1 MRADI
6 RDALDSRVAPGPVGR
21 VSPVRRTA
29 SHNGPTTTAPRR
41 RVAGGLAVLGE
52 TLRVDRSLLAPV
64 VGVITAV
71 PVITVFA
78 VGLAF
83 ANVTGAIAMAIGAQ
97 LIAIVSLIA
106 SPRLSIPLALVDAVA
121 MGSAVLLGMSTVT
134 VPWLHVGLLA
144 IWCFGAGLVAIFGN
158 VPAAIGNQSIIAY
171 VVFGRFA
178 GSIPIALHLAGFV
191 VVGCVVEVT
200 ALIVLRL
207 PPSLRV
213 QRTKLAA
220 ACDAVAAL
228 ARGAATGSAIAAL
241 AVVDDAERALAA
253 PSLFGRTDVR
263 DLRAVLDQV
272 RRVRLELT
280 TIAGLRVRLLERLP
294 ASTEELRATRQAVAD
309 VLEEIAVALRTQHS
323 PTWSAATATLE
334 DGLRR
339 LDALDEPR
347 TDIIVGQ
354 YVSHLAAIGG
364 QLRSMRLLVNE
375 LITDESPRARTIAT
389 PSWQRAEAVDWRG
402 GLTVLRD
409 AMRPSSS
416 ALRHAVR
423 LAVAVPASVL
433 VASWLSLPR
442 GYWLPFSVA
451 VILKPDYSTLLRRG
465 VGRLVGTA
473 IGATVA
479 TLVVSVTHPDLAWTA
494 VIVSAFAWAAYSTWS
509 ANFSIS
515 IGFITA
521 LVLTLLSTSL
531 RDPMSTALDR
541 LLDVALGGLI
551 AVISYL
557 AWPTPSRAGVAEAQ
571 RDLFGTLDDYLSLT
585 MAVVSSQ
592 PVDPAALTESSRL
605 ARVAWARA
613 EAAVGRSIEEPNAT
627 RIDPTQGRGLLAVA
641 LRILRATHAL
651 RIEAERGAR
660 VGPDE
665 VMLALAR
672 EYRVALARL
681 RAQLDNAT
689 PGPPSDLRRRYGD
702 AKRLLDAN
710 GVAPTI
716 ASHLDELVNAINTG
730 AHLTGLATL
739 SELA

>member
-1 MRADI
+1 M
-6 RDALDSRVAPGPVGR
+6 
-21 VSPVRRTA
+21 
-29 SHNGPTTTAPRR
+29 
-41 RVAGGLAVLGE
+41 LGD
-52 TLRVDRSLLAPV
+52 TLRIDRGLLAPV

-83 ANVTGAIAMAIGAQ
+83 GNVAGAIAMAVGAQ

-106 SPRLSIPLALVDAVA
+106 APRLSIPLALVDAGA
-121 MGSAVLLGMSTVT
+121 MGGAVLLGMSTVS

-144 IWCFGAGLVAIFGN
+144 LWCFGAGLVAVFGQ
-158 VPAAIGNQSIIAY
+158 VPAAIGSQSIIAY
-171 VVFGRFA
+171 VIFGRFA
-178 GSIPIALHLAGFV
+178 GSIGIALHLAGFV
-191 VVGCVVEVT
+191 VVGSVVEIT
-200 ALIVLRL
+200 ALLVLRL

-213 QRTKLAA
+213 QRAKLAA
-220 ACDAVAAL
+220 AADAVAEL

-241 AVVDDAERALAA
+241 SVVDDAERALAS

-263 DLRAVLDQV
+263 DLRAVLDQI

-280 TIAGLRVRLLERLP
+280 TIAGLRVRLLDRLP
-294 ASTEELRATRQAVAD
+294 ASVEELRAARQAVAD

-323 PTWSAATATLE
+323 PTWSAATTSLE

-339 LDALDEPR
+339 LDELDEPR
-347 TDIIVGQ
+347 QNIVVGQ
-354 YVSHLAAIGG
+354 YVSHLIAIGG

-375 LITDESPRARTIAT
+375 LMTDEAPRARPVSA

-402 GLTVLRD
+402 GLSVLRD

-465 VGRLVGTA
+465 VGRVVGTA

-479 TLVVSVTHPDLAWTA
+479 TLVVSITHPDLEATA
-494 VIVSAFAWAAYSTWS
+494 VIVAVFAWAAYSTWS
-509 ANFSIS
+509 ANFSIA
-515 IGFITA
+515 IGFVTA

-551 AVISYL
+551 AVVSYL
-557 AWPTPSRAGVAEAQ
+557 AWPTPSRAGVAGAQ
-571 RDLFGTLDDYLSLT
+571 RDLFRALDDYLALT
-585 MAVVSSQ
+585 MDVVTSR
-592 PVDPAALTESSRL
+592 PVDAATIMESSRR

-641 LRILRATHAL
+641 LRILRASHAL

-665 VMLALAR
+665 AMLELAH
-672 EYRVALARL
+672 EYRVAIARL
-681 RAQLDNAT
+681 AAQLDNGAT
-689 PGPPSDLRRRYGD
+689 GPPSDLRRRYVN
-702 AKRLLDAN
+702 AKRYLDAN

-730 AHLTGLATL
+730 AHLTGLPTL
-739 SELA
+739 REAI

>member
-1 MRADI
+1 MEPTSTSGDVTA
-6 RDALDSRVAPGPVGR
+6 
-21 VSPVRRTA
+21 VS
-29 SHNGPTTTAPRR
+29 RR
-41 RVAGGLAVLGE
+41 RLASAATMLVD
-52 TLRVDRSLLAPV
+52 TLRIDRGLLAPV
-64 VGVITAV
+64 VGAITAV
-71 PVITVFA
+71 PVIAVFCA
-78 VGLAF
+78 GLA
-83 ANVTGAIAMAIGAQ
+83 AGNVAGAIAMAIGAQ

-106 SPRLSIPLALVDAVA
+106 APRLSIPLALVDAAA
-121 MGSAVLLGMSTVT
+121 MGGAVLLGMSTVS
-134 VPWLHVGLLA
+134 VPGLHVALLA
-144 IWCFGAGLVAIFGN
+144 LWCFGAGLVAVFGK
-158 VPAAIGNQSIIAY
+158 VPAAIGSQSIIAY

-178 GSIPIALHLAGFV
+178 GSIGTALHLAGFV
-191 VVGCVVEVT
+191 IVGSVIEVA
-200 ALIVLRL
+200 ALLVLRL
-207 PPSLRV
+207 PPTLRV
-213 QRTKLAA
+213 QRAKLAA
-220 ACDAVAAL
+220 AADAVAEL

-241 AVVDDAERALAA
+241 EVVDEAERALAS

-263 DLRAVLDQV
+263 DLRAVLDQL

-294 ASTEELRATRQAVAD
+294 ASVEELRAARQAVAD

-323 PTWSAATATLE
+323 PTWSAATTTLE

-347 TDIIVGQ
+347 ENVVVGQ
-354 YVSHLAAIGG
+354 YVSHLAAIAG

-375 LITDESPRARTIAT
+375 LVNDEAPRAHRVAT

-402 GLTVLRD
+402 GLAVLRD
-409 AMRPSSS
+409 ATRPNSS

-433 VASWLSLPR
+433 IASWLALPR

-465 VGRLVGTA
+465 VGRVVGTA
-473 IGATVA
+473 IGAVVA
-479 TLVVSVTHPDLAWTA
+479 TLVVTITHPDLEATA
-494 VIVSAFAWAAYSTWS
+494 VIVAVFAWAAYSTWS

-515 IGFITA
+515 IGFVTA

-531 RDPMSTALDR
+531 RDPASTALDR

-551 AVISYL
+551 AVVSYL

-571 RDLFGTLDDYLSLT
+571 RDLVVALDDYLALA
-585 MAVVSSQ
+585 MAEVTSR
-592 PVDPAALTESSRL
+592 PVDAATMMASSRR

-613 EAAVGRSIEEPNAT
+613 EAAVGRSIEEPTAT

-641 LRILRATHAL
+641 LRVLRASHAL

-665 VMLALAR
+665 SMLALAT
-672 EYRVALARL
+672 EFRVAMARL
-681 RAQLDNAT
+681 AAQLDYAD
-689 PGPPSDLRRRYGD
+689 PGPPSDLRRRFAE
-702 AKRLLDAN
+702 AKRYLDAN

-739 SELA
+739 REAS

>member
-1 MRADI
+1 MERTATS
-6 RDALDSRVAPGPVGR
+6 LEPRVAP
-21 VSPVRRTA
+21 T
-29 SHNGPTTTAPRR
+29 RR
-41 RVAGGLAVLGE
+41 RLASALAVLAD
-52 TLRVDRSLLAPV
+52 TLRVDRGLVAPV
-64 VGVITAV
+64 VGAITAV

-83 ANVTGAIAMAIGAQ
+83 ANVTGAIAMAVGAQ

-106 SPRLSIPLALVDAVA
+106 APRLSIPLALIDAGA
-121 MGSAVLLGMSTVT
+121 MGAAVLLGMSSVS
-134 VPWLHVGLLA
+134 VPWLHVGLLVF
-144 IWCFGAGLVAIFGN
+144 WCFGAGLVSVFGQ

-191 VVGCVVEVT
+191 VVGSIVEIT
-200 ALIVLRL
+200 ALLVLRL

-220 ACDAVAAL
+220 ACAAVAEL
-228 ARGAATGSAIAAL
+228 ARGAATDSAIAAL
-241 AVVDDAERALAA
+241 AVVDDAERTLAA
-253 PSLFGRTDVR
+253 SSLFGRTDVR

-294 ASTEELRATRQAVAD
+294 ESVDELRGARQAIAD

-334 DGLRR
+334 DTLRR
-339 LDALDEPR
+339 LDVHDEPR
-347 TDIIVGQ
+347 RDVIVGQ
-354 YVSHLAAIGG
+354 YVAHLAAVGG
-364 QLRSMRLLVNE
+364 QLRSMRLLVND
-375 LITDESPRARTIAT
+375 LITDESPRARRVVA

-402 GLTVLRD
+402 GLSLLRD

-416 ALRHAVR
+416 TLRHAVR
-423 LAVAVPASVL
+423 LAIAVPASVL

-442 GYWLPFSVA
+442 GYWLAFSVA

-479 TLVVSVTHPDLAWTA
+479 TLVVSVTHPDLAATA
-494 VIVSAFAWAAYSTWS
+494 VIVAVFAWTAYSTWS
-509 ANFSIS
+509 ANFSVS

-531 RDPMSTALDR
+531 HDPVSTALDR
-541 LLDVALGGLI
+541 LLDFTLGGLI
-551 AVISYL
+551 AVVSYL

-571 RDLFGTLDDYLSLT
+571 RGLFVALGDYLELT
-585 MAVVSSQ
+585 MSVVSSR
-592 PVDPAALTESSRL
+592 PVDPAALMESSRR

-613 EAAVGRSIEEPNAT
+613 EAAVGRSIEEPSAT

-665 VMLALAR
+665 TMLVLAR
-672 EYRVALARL
+672 EYHAALARL
-681 RAQLDNAT
+681 EAQLDNQT
-689 PGPPSDLRRRYGD
+689 PEPPGDLRSRYRD
-702 AKRLLDAN
+702 AKRHLDGN

-730 AHLTGLATL
+730 AHLAGLTTL
-739 SELA
+739 SDAT